1 MSSSEKYSVSQ
12 VALAS
17 AIMCVAAL
25 FAVAMVTEWWP
36 IIVSRNPAHI
46 ASYHFGSESM
56 MGHGG
61 WKYSNPEVYAW
72 TAFAEAIAATAT
84 LPTLWMIIVRRSRKA
99 ALALVFICAA
109 YVGSAL
115 ILGQINWAT
124 REALLSLGS
133 TAIKPLQLSILPQRH
148 RVETGRRFGGGLA
161 AER

>member
-1 MSSSEKYSVSQ
+1 MRHSIKCQ
-12 VALAS
+12 
-17 AIMCVAAL
+17 
-25 FAVAMVTEWWP
+25 WWP

>member
-1 MSSSEKYSVSQ
+1 MSSSEKPSHSR
-12 VALAS
+12 VALAV

-36 IIVSRNPAHI
+36 IIVIRSPARI

-56 MGHGG
+56 VGHGG

-84 LPTLWMIIVRRSRKA
+84 LPTLWMIVVRRSRRA
-99 ALALVFICAA
+99 AFALAIICAVYA
-109 YVGSAL
+109 GSAF

-124 REALLSLGS
+124 RETLLPHGS
-133 TAIKPLQLSILPQRH
+133 
-148 RVETGRRFGGGLA
+148 A
-161 AER
+161 AEPVGAVDPAAETSCRIEGPAWRWVCS